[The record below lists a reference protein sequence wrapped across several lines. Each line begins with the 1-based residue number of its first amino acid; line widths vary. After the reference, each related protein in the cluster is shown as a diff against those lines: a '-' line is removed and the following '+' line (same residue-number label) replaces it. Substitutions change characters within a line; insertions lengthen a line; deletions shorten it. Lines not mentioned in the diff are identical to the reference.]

1 MALKK
6 GIRDVEKDLL
16 EIFEHFG
23 SKTQRKKLCEEF
35 MELQDEL
42 FYIYDFGDD
51 RENLISEIA
60 DMLVLILQFA
70 YEYGYDNEDII
81 KQMKYKIKRTLERI
95 ESGYYEK

>member
-1 MALKK
+1 MKN
-6 GIRDVEKDLL
+6 DLL
-16 EIFEHFG
+16 KIINHFG

-51 RENLISEIA
+51 KENLLSEVA
-60 DMLVLILQFA
+60 DVLILVLQFA
-70 YEYGYDNEDII
+70 YEYGYDNEEIV

-95 ESGYYEK
+95 ENGYYKK